1 MKSQYRIKL
10 TTLTPICIGDGK
22 TINSVTDYI
31 SDRNK
36 VHYLNKQN
44 IAERLAGDDELMDR
58 YMSEIISNMNNN
70 RTEFD
75 LKNFLEKVL
84 KLSLQDYALYSI
96 ERKSQANVS
105 KSPYILGGKPQKQRK
120 NEINTII
127 KNPDR
132 NPYIPGSTLKG
143 AIKTAFLYEWLL
155 DKNNGWCKRYFQNMN
170 NEKIEEAL
178 KEELEAEFDSY
189 QLGIHDSNM
198 FDFGKDCKVIENK
211 RFSIKTGTLTIPQSW
226 ECISENKT
234 CETQIWEMRKDD
246 KIYSWEDIC
255 RVVNRYTQHQNI
267 REIELLENISE
278 NGNIKYKDERI
289 KDSLIKFYEEMD
301 AEIEDNPNCIF
312 MRIGS
317 GKGYFYNSVA
327 LALYDADDSS
337 DKDDFLKLLK
347 KSGYGKIYDRKIKRM
362 KEYDLKP
369 YEFPITRFIELSD
382 DKPLGWVKLE
392 LK

>member
-10 TTLTPICIGDGK
+10 TTLTPVCIGDGK
-22 TINSVTDYI
+22 TINPVTDYI
-31 SDRNK
+31 SDRNQ

-96 ERKSQANVS
+96 E
-105 KSPYILGGKPQKQRK
+105 GKNTK
-120 NEINTII
+120 ELNTII

-170 NEKIEEAL
+170 NKDAEREL
-178 KEELEAEFDSY
+178 KRELEAEFDSY
-189 QLGIHDSNM
+189 QLGIHDSSM
-198 FDFGKDCKVIENK
+198 FDFEKNCKIIENK

-234 CETQIWEMRKDD
+234 CETQIWEMRKGD
-246 KIYSWEDIC
+246 KTYSWEDIC
-255 RVVNRYTQHQNI
+255 RVVNRYTQNQNI
-267 REIELLENISE
+267 REIELLEDISE

-289 KDSLIKFYEEMD
+289 KDSLIEFYETMD
-301 AEIEDNPNCIF
+301 DEIEKNPDCLF

-327 LALYDADDSS
+327 QALYLADSS
-337 DKDDFLKLLK
+337 EDKDDFLKFLK

-362 KEYDLKP
+362 KEYNLSPD
-369 YEFPITRFIELSD
+369 EFPITRVIELSD

>member
-10 TTLTPICIGDGK
+10 TTLTPVCIGDGK

-84 KLSLQDYALYSI
+84 RLSQYDYTLCSV
-96 ERKSQANVS
+96 ERKSKTNTS
-105 KSPYILGGKPQKQRK
+105 RSPYISGGKPQKQRK

-143 AIKTAFLYEWLL
+143 AIKTAFLYDWLL
-155 DKNNGWCKRYFQNMN
+155 DKNNEWCKKYFQNMN
-170 NEKIEEAL
+170 NEEIEEAL

-189 QLGIHDSNM
+189 QLGVHDSSM
-198 FDFGKDCKVIENK
+198 FGFEKKCKIIENK
-211 RFSIKTGTLTIPQSW
+211 RLSIKTLKTEIPQSW

-234 CETQIWEMRKDD
+234 CETQIWDVRKGD
-246 KIYSWEDIC
+246 KTYSWEDIC

-267 REIELLENISE
+267 REIELLEDISE

-289 KDSLIKFYEEMD
+289 KDSVIKFYEEMD

-327 LALYDADDSS
+327 QALYLADSSS
-337 DKDDFLKLLK
+337 DKGDFLKLLK

-362 KEYDLKP
+362 KEYDLNP
-369 YEFPITRFIELSD
+369 DEFPITRFIELSD
-382 DKPLGWVKLE
+382 NQPLGWVKLE

>member
-10 TTLTPICIGDGK
+10 TTLTPVCIGDGK
-22 TINSVTDYI
+22 TINPVTDYI
-31 SDRNK
+31 YDRNRNQI
-36 VHYLNKQN
+36 HYLNKEK

-58 YMSEIISNMNNN
+58 YMSGIISNMNNN

-75 LKNFLEKVL
+75 LKDFLEKVL
-84 KLSLQDYALYSI
+84 KLSLHDYALYSV
-96 ERKSQANVS
+96 E
-105 KSPYILGGKPQKQRK
+105 GKNTK
-120 NEINTII
+120 ELNTII

-132 NPYIPGSTLKG
+132 SPYIPGSTLKG

-170 NEKIEEAL
+170 DKDKEREL
-178 KEELEAEFDSY
+178 KRELEAEFDSY

-198 FDFGKDCKVIENK
+198 FDFEKNCKVIENK
-211 RFSIKTGTLTIPQSW
+211 RISIKTGALTIPQSW

-234 CETQIWEMRKDD
+234 CETQIWEMRKGD
-246 KIYSWEDIC
+246 KTYSWEDIC

-267 REIELLENISE
+267 REIELLEDISE
-278 NGNIKYKDERI
+278 KYNEIKDERI

-327 LALYDADDSS
+327 QALYLADSSS

-362 KEYDLKP
+362 KEYDLNP

-382 DKPLGWVKLE
+382 NQPLGWVKLE

>member
-10 TTLTPICIGDGK
+10 TTLTPVCIGDGK
-22 TINSVTDYI
+22 TINPVTDYI
-31 SDRNK
+31 YDRNRNQI
-36 VHYLNKQN
+36 HYLNKEK
-44 IAERLAGDDELMDR
+44 IAERLAGDDEMMDR
-58 YMSEIISNMNNN
+58 YMSGIISNMNNN
-70 RTEFD
+70 RAEFD
-75 LKNFLEKVL
+75 LKDFLEKVL
-84 KLSLQDYALYSI
+84 KLSLQDYALYSV
-96 ERKSQANVS
+96 E
-105 KSPYILGGKPQKQRK
+105 GKNTK
-120 NEINTII
+120 ELNTII
-127 KNPDR
+127 KNSDR
-132 NPYIPGSTLKG
+132 SPYIPGSTLKG
-143 AIKTAFLYEWLL
+143 AIKTTFLYEWLL

-170 NEKIEEAL
+170 DKDKEREL
-178 KEELEAEFDSY
+178 KRELEAEFDSY

-198 FDFGKDCKVIENK
+198 FDFEKNCKVIENK
-211 RFSIKTGTLTIPQSW
+211 RISIKTGTLTIPQSW

-234 CETQIWEMRKDD
+234 CETQIWEMRKGG
-246 KIYSWEDIC
+246 KTYSWEDIC

-267 REIELLENISE
+267 REIELLEDISE

-327 LALYDADDSS
+327 QALYLADSSS
-337 DKDDFLKLLK
+337 DKGDFLKLLK

-362 KEYDLKP
+362 KEYDLNP
-369 YEFPITRFIELSD
+369 DEFPITRFIELSD
-382 DKPLGWVKLE
+382 NQPLGWVKLE

>member
-10 TTLTPICIGDGK
+10 TTLTPVCIGDGNK
-22 TINSVTDYI
+22 INSITDYI
-31 SDRNK
+31 CDRNRIY
-36 VHYLNKQN
+36 YLNKEK
-44 IAERLAGDDELMDR
+44 IAERLAGDDEMMDR
-58 YMSEIISNMNNN
+58 YMSGIISNMNNNN

-75 LKNFLEKVL
+75 LKIFLEKAL
-84 KLSLQDYALYSI
+84 KLSQYDYAFYSV
-96 ERKSQANVS
+96 E
-105 KSPYILGGKPQKQRK
+105 GKTTK
-120 NEINTII
+120 ELNTII

-132 NPYIPGSTLKG
+132 SPYIPGSTLKG

-155 DKNNGWCKRYFQNMN
+155 DKNNEWCKKYLQNMD
-170 NEKIEEAL
+170 NEEIEKVL
-178 KEELEAEFDSY
+178 KEELETELDSY
-189 QLGIHDSNM
+189 QLRVHDSSM
-198 FDFGKDCKVIENK
+198 FDFEKNCKIIENK
-211 RFSIKTGTLTIPQSW
+211 RLSIKTLKTEIPQSW

-234 CETQIWEMRKDD
+234 CETQIWEMRKGD

-255 RVVNRYTQHQNI
+255 RVVNGYTQHQNI

-382 DKPLGWVKLE
+382 NQPLGWVKLE

>member
-10 TTLTPICIGDGK
+10 TTLTPVCIGDGK
-22 TINSVTDYI
+22 TINPVTDYI
-31 SDRNK
+31 YDRNRNQI
-36 VHYLNKQN
+36 HYLNKEK
-44 IAERLAGDDELMDR
+44 IAERLAGDDEMMDR
-58 YMSEIISNMNNN
+58 YMSGIISNMNNN

-84 KLSLQDYALYSI
+84 KLSLQDYALYSV
-96 ERKSQANVS
+96 E
-105 KSPYILGGKPQKQRK
+105 GKNTK
-120 NEINTII
+120 ELNTII

-143 AIKTAFLYEWLL
+143 AIKTAFLYDWLL
-155 DKNNGWCKRYFQNMN
+155 DKNNEWCKKYLQNMN

-189 QLGIHDSNM
+189 QLGVHDSSM
-198 FDFGKDCKVIENK
+198 FDFEKKCKIIENK
-211 RFSIKTGTLTIPQSW
+211 RLSIKT
-226 ECISENKT
+226 
-234 CETQIWEMRKDD
+234 
-246 KIYSWEDIC
+246 YSWEDIC

-267 REIELLENISE
+267 REIELLEDISE

-327 LALYDADDSS
+327 QALYLADSSS
-337 DKDDFLKLLK
+337 DKGDFLKLLK

-362 KEYDLKP
+362 KEYDLNP
-369 YEFPITRFIELSD
+369 DEFPITRFIELSD
-382 DKPLGWVKLE
+382 NQPLGWVKLE

>member
-1 MKSQYRIKL
+1 MKSQYIIKL
-10 TTLTPICIGDGK
+10 TTLTPVCIGDGK
-22 TINSVTDYI
+22 TINPVTDYI
-31 SDRNK
+31 YDRNRNQI
-36 VHYLNKQN
+36 HYLNKEK

-58 YMSEIISNMNNN
+58 YMSGIISNMNNN

-75 LKNFLEKVL
+75 LKDFLEKVL
-84 KLSLQDYALYSI
+84 KLSLHDYALYSV
-96 ERKSQANVS
+96 E
-105 KSPYILGGKPQKQRK
+105 GKNTK
-120 NEINTII
+120 ELNTII

-132 NPYIPGSTLKG
+132 SPYIPGSTLKG

-170 NEKIEEAL
+170 DKDKEREL
-178 KEELEAEFDSY
+178 KRELEAEFDSY

-198 FDFGKDCKVIENK
+198 FDFEKNCKVIENK
-211 RFSIKTGTLTIPQSW
+211 RISIKTGALTIPQSW

-234 CETQIWEMRKDD
+234 CETQIWEMRKGG
-246 KIYSWEDIC
+246 KTYSWEDIC
-255 RVVNRYTQHQNI
+255 RIVNRYIQHQNI
-267 REIELLENISE
+267 REIELLEDISE
-278 NGNIKYKDERI
+278 KYNEIKDERI

-327 LALYDADDSS
+327 QALYLADSSS
-337 DKDDFLKLLK
+337 DKGDFLKLLK

-362 KEYDLKP
+362 KEYDLNP
-369 YEFPITRFIELSD
+369 DEFPITRFIELSD

>member
-10 TTLTPICIGDGK
+10 TTLTPVCIGDGNK
-22 TINSVTDYI
+22 INSITDYI
-31 SDRNK
+31 CDRNRIY
-36 VHYLNKQN
+36 YLNKEK
-44 IAERLAGDDELMDR
+44 IAERLAGDDEMMDR
-58 YMSEIISNMNNN
+58 YMNGIISNMNNNNN

-75 LKNFLEKVL
+75 LKDFLEKVL
-84 KLSLQDYALYSI
+84 KLSLHDYALYSV
-96 ERKSQANVS
+96 EGKSQTNIS
-105 KSPYILGGKPQKQRK
+105 RSPYISGGKPQKQRK

-155 DKNNGWCKRYFQNMN
+155 DKNNEWCKKYLQNMN

-189 QLGIHDSNM
+189 QLGVHDSSM
-198 FDFGKDCKVIENK
+198 FDFEKKCKIIENK
-211 RFSIKTGTLTIPQSW
+211 RLSIKTLKTEIPQSW
-226 ECISENKT
+226 ECILEDKT
-234 CETQIWEMRKDD
+234 CETQIWDVRKDN
-246 KIYSWEDIC
+246 KTYSWEDIC

-267 REIELLENISE
+267 REIELLEDISE

-289 KDSLIKFYEEMD
+289 KDSLIEFYEEMD
-301 AEIEDNPNCIF
+301 AEIGDNPNCIF

-327 LALYDADDSS
+327 LALYDADDSRDKRNFKQLLEKS
-337 DKDDFLKLLK
+337 DYDKKGKK
-347 KSGYGKIYDRKIKRM
+347 KSNLNPD
-362 KEYDLKP
+362 
-369 YEFPITRFIELSD
+369 EFPITRVIELSD
-382 DKPLGWVKLE
+382 NQPLGWVKLE

>member
-10 TTLTPICIGDGK
+10 TTLTPVCIGDGK
-22 TINSVTDYI
+22 TINPVTDYI
-31 SDRNK
+31 YDRNRNQI
-36 VHYLNKQN
+36 HYLNKEK

-58 YMSEIISNMNNN
+58 YMSGIISNMNNN

-75 LKNFLEKVL
+75 LKDFLEKVL
-84 KLSLQDYALYSI
+84 KLSLHDYALYSV
-96 ERKSQANVS
+96 E
-105 KSPYILGGKPQKQRK
+105 GKNTK
-120 NEINTII
+120 ELNTII

-132 NPYIPGSTLKG
+132 SPYIPGSTLKG

-170 NEKIEEAL
+170 DKDKEREL
-178 KEELEAEFDSY
+178 KRELEAEFDSY

-198 FDFGKDCKVIENK
+198 FDFEKNCKVIENK
-211 RFSIKTGTLTIPQSW
+211 RISIKTGALTIPQSW

-234 CETQIWEMRKDD
+234 CETQIWEMRKGG
-246 KIYSWEDIC
+246 KTYSWEDIC
-255 RVVNRYTQHQNI
+255 RIVNRYIQHQNI
-267 REIELLENISE
+267 REIELLEDISE
-278 NGNIKYKDERI
+278 KYNEIKDERI

-327 LALYDADDSS
+327 QALYLADSSS
-337 DKDDFLKLLK
+337 DKGDFLKLLK

-362 KEYDLKP
+362 KEYDLNP
-369 YEFPITRFIELSD
+369 DEFPITRFIELSD

>member
-10 TTLTPICIGDGK
+10 TTLTPICIGDGNK
-22 TINSVTDYI
+22 INSITDYI
-31 SDRNK
+31 CDRNRIY
-36 VHYLNKQN
+36 YLDKQK
-44 IAERLAGDDELMDR
+44 IAEKLVEDDELMDR
-58 YMSEIISNMNNN
+58 YMSGIISNMNNNN

-75 LKNFLEKVL
+75 LKNFLEKAL
-84 KLSLQDYALYSI
+84 KLSQYDYAFYSV
-96 ERKSQANVS
+96 E
-105 KSPYILGGKPQKQRK
+105 GKTTK
-120 NEINTII
+120 ELNTII

-143 AIKTAFLYEWLL
+143 AIKTAFLYDWLL
-155 DKNNGWCKRYFQNMN
+155 DKNNEWCKKYLQNMD
-170 NEKIEEAL
+170 NEEIEKVL
-178 KEELEAEFDSY
+178 KEELETELDSY
-189 QLGIHDSNM
+189 QLRVHDSSM
-198 FDFGKDCKVIENK
+198 FDFEKNCKIIENK
-211 RFSIKTGTLTIPQSW
+211 RLSIKTLKTEIPQSW

-234 CETQIWEMRKDD
+234 CESQIWEMRKGD

-327 LALYDADDSS
+327 QALYLADSSS
-337 DKDDFLKLLK
+337 DKGDFLKLLK

-362 KEYDLKP
+362 KEYDLNP
-369 YEFPITRFIELSD
+369 DEFPITRFIELSD
-382 DKPLGWVKLE
+382 NQPLGWVKLE

>member
-10 TTLTPICIGDGK
+10 TTLTPVCIGDGNK
-22 TINSVTDYI
+22 INSITDCIY
-31 SDRNK
+31 DRNR
-36 VHYLNKQN
+36 VYYLNKQK
-44 IAERLAGDDELMDR
+44 IAERLAGDDEMMDR

-84 KLSLQDYALYSI
+84 KLSLQDYALYSV
-96 ERKSQANVS
+96 EGKSQTNIS
-105 KSPYILGGKPQKQRK
+105 RSPYISGGKSQKQKK

-132 NPYIPGSTLKG
+132 SPYIPGSTLKG

-155 DKNNGWCKRYFQNMN
+155 DKNNEWCKKYLQNMD
-170 NEKIEEAL
+170 NEEIEKVL
-178 KEELEAEFDSY
+178 KEELETELDSY
-189 QLGIHDSNM
+189 QLRVHDSSM
-198 FDFGKDCKVIENK
+198 FDFEKNCKIIENK
-211 RFSIKTGTLTIPQSW
+211 RLSIKTLKTEIPQSW

-234 CETQIWEMRKDD
+234 CETQIWEMRKGD

-301 AEIEDNPNCIF
+301 AEIENNPNCIF

-362 KEYDLKP
+362 KEYDLNP
-369 YEFPITRFIELSD
+369 DEFPITRFIELSD
-382 DKPLGWVKLE
+382 NQPLGWVKLE

>member
-10 TTLTPICIGDGK
+10 TTLTPVCIGDGK
-22 TINSVTDYI
+22 TINPVTDYI
-31 SDRNK
+31 YDRNRNQ
-36 VHYLNKQN
+36 VHYLNKEK

-96 ERKSQANVS
+96 E
-105 KSPYILGGKPQKQRK
+105 GKNTK
-120 NEINTII
+120 ELNTII

-143 AIKTAFLYEWLL
+143 MIKTAFLYEWLL
-155 DKNNGWCKRYFQNMN
+155 DKNNEWCKKYLQNKGN
-170 NEKIEEAL
+170 
-178 KEELEAEFDSY
+178 KEVEPRLRRELETELDSY
-189 QLGIHDSNM
+189 QLRVHDSSM
-198 FDFGKDCKVIENK
+198 FDFEKNCKIIENK
-211 RFSIKTGTLTIPQSW
+211 RISIKTGALTIPQSW

-234 CETQIWEMRKDD
+234 CETQIWDVRKGD
-246 KIYSWEDIC
+246 KTYSWEDIC

-267 REIELLENISE
+267 REIELLEDISE

-289 KDSLIKFYEEMD
+289 IDSLIKFYEEMD

-327 LALYDADDSS
+327 QALYLADSSS
-337 DKDDFLKLLK
+337 DKDDFLKFLK

-362 KEYDLKP
+362 KEYDLNP
-369 YEFPITRFIELSD
+369 DEFPITRFIELSD
-382 DKPLGWVKLE
+382 NKPLGWVKLE

>member
-10 TTLTPICIGDGK
+10 TTLTPVCIGDGK
-22 TINSVTDYI
+22 TINPVTDYI

-44 IAERLAGDDELMDR
+44 IAERLAGDDEMMDR

-96 ERKSQANVS
+96 E
-105 KSPYILGGKPQKQRK
+105 GKNTK
-120 NEINTII
+120 ELNTII

-170 NEKIEEAL
+170 NKDVEREL
-178 KEELEAEFDSY
+178 KKELEAEFDSY
-189 QLGIHDSNM
+189 QLGIHDSSM
-198 FDFGKDCKVIENK
+198 FDFEKNCKIIENK

-234 CETQIWEMRKDD
+234 CETQIWEMRKGD
-246 KIYSWEDIC
+246 KTYSWEDIC
-255 RVVNRYTQHQNI
+255 RVVNRYTQNQNI
-267 REIELLENISE
+267 REIELLEDISE

-289 KDSLIKFYEEMD
+289 KDSLIEFYETMD
-301 AEIEDNPNCIF
+301 DEIEKNPDCLF

-327 LALYDADDSS
+327 QALYLADSS
-337 DKDDFLKLLK
+337 DDKDDFLKFLK

-362 KEYDLKP
+362 KEYNLSPD
-369 YEFPITRFIELSD
+369 EFPITRFIELSD
-382 DKPLGWVKLE
+382 NQPLGWVKLE

>member
-22 TINSVTDYI
+22 TINPVTDYI
-31 SDRNK
+31 YDRNRNQ
-36 VHYLNKQN
+36 VHYLNKEK

-58 YMSEIISNMNNN
+58 YMSGIISNMNNN

-75 LKNFLEKVL
+75 LKDFLEKVL
-84 KLSLQDYALYSI
+84 KLSLHDYALYSI
-96 ERKSQANVS
+96 E
-105 KSPYILGGKPQKQRK
+105 GKNTK
-120 NEINTII
+120 ELNTII
-127 KNPDR
+127 KNPDIS
-132 NPYIPGSTLKG
+132 PYIPGSTLKG
-143 AIKTAFLYEWLL
+143 AIKTAFLYDWLL
-155 DKNNGWCKRYFQNMN
+155 DKNNGWRKRYLQNIDN
-170 NEKIEEAL
+170 
-178 KEELEAEFDSY
+178 KEVEPRLRKELETELDSY
-189 QLGIHDSNM
+189 QLRVHDSSM
-198 FDFGKDCKVIENK
+198 FDFEKNCKIIENK
-211 RFSIKTGTLTIPQSW
+211 RISIKTGALTIPQSW

-234 CETQIWEMRKDD
+234 CETQIWEMRKGD

-267 REIELLENISE
+267 REIELLENINE
-278 NGNIKYKDERI
+278 NGNIKYKDKRI

-317 GKGYFYNSVA
+317 GKGYFYNSIA

-382 DKPLGWVKLE
+382 NQPLGWVKLE

>member
-10 TTLTPICIGDGK
+10 TTLTPVCIGDGK
-22 TINSVTDYI
+22 TINPVTDYI
-31 SDRNK
+31 YDRNRNQI
-36 VHYLNKQN
+36 HYLNKEK
-44 IAERLAGDDELMDR
+44 IAERLAGDDEMMDR
-58 YMSEIISNMNNN
+58 YMSGIISNMNNN

-84 KLSLQDYALYSI
+84 KLSLQDYALYSV
-96 ERKSQANVS
+96 E
-105 KSPYILGGKPQKQRK
+105 GKNTK
-120 NEINTII
+120 ELNTII

-143 AIKTAFLYEWLL
+143 AIKTAFLYDWLL
-155 DKNNGWCKRYFQNMN
+155 DKNNEWCKKYLQNMN

-189 QLGIHDSNM
+189 QLGVHDSSM
-198 FDFGKDCKVIENK
+198 FDFEKKCKIIENK
-211 RFSIKTGTLTIPQSW
+211 RLSIKTLKTEIPQSW

-234 CETQIWEMRKDD
+234 CETQIWDVRKGD
-246 KIYSWEDIC
+246 KTYSWEDIC

-267 REIELLENISE
+267 REIELLEDISE

-327 LALYDADDSS
+327 QALYLADSSS
-337 DKDDFLKLLK
+337 DKGDFLKLLK

-362 KEYDLKP
+362 KEYDLNP
-369 YEFPITRFIELSD
+369 DEFPITRFIELSD
-382 DKPLGWVKLE
+382 NQPLGWVKLE

>member
-10 TTLTPICIGDGK
+10 TTLTPVCIGDGNK
-22 TINSVTDYI
+22 INSITDYI
-31 SDRNK
+31 CDRNRIY
-36 VHYLNKQN
+36 YLNKEK
-44 IAERLAGDDELMDR
+44 IAERLAGDDEMMDR
-58 YMSEIISNMNNN
+58 YMNGIISNMNNN

-75 LKNFLEKVL
+75 LKDFLEKVL
-84 KLSLQDYALYSI
+84 KLSLYDYALYSI
-96 ERKSQANVS
+96 EGKSQTNIS
-105 KSPYILGGKPQKQRK
+105 RSPYISGGKSQKQTK

-143 AIKTAFLYEWLL
+143 AIKTAFLYDWLL
-155 DKNNGWCKRYFQNMN
+155 DKNNEWCKKYLQNMN

-189 QLGIHDSNM
+189 QLGVHDSSM
-198 FDFGKDCKVIENK
+198 FDFEKKCKIIENK
-211 RFSIKTGTLTIPQSW
+211 RLSIKTLKTEIPQSW
-226 ECISENKT
+226 ECILEDKT
-234 CETQIWEMRKDD
+234 CETQIWDVRKNN
-246 KIYSWEDIC
+246 KAYSWEDIC

-267 REIELLENISE
+267 REIELLEDISE

-289 KDSLIKFYEEMD
+289 KDSLIEFYEEMD
-301 AEIEDNPNCIF
+301 AEIGDNSNCIF

-327 LALYDADDSS
+327 LALYDADDSHDKRNFKQLLEKS
-337 DKDDFLKLLK
+337 DYDKKGKK
-347 KSGYGKIYDRKIKRM
+347 KSNLNPD
-362 KEYDLKP
+362 
-369 YEFPITRFIELSD
+369 EFPITRVIELSD
-382 DKPLGWVKLE
+382 NQPLGWVKLE

>member
-10 TTLTPICIGDGK
+10 TTLTPVCIGDGK
-22 TINSVTDYI
+22 TINPVTDYI
-31 SDRNK
+31 YDRNRNQI
-36 VHYLNKQN
+36 HYLNKEK
-44 IAERLAGDDELMDR
+44 IAERLAGDDEMMDR
-58 YMSEIISNMNNN
+58 YMSAIISNMNNN

-96 ERKSQANVS
+96 E
-105 KSPYILGGKPQKQRK
+105 GKNTK
-120 NEINTII
+120 ELNTII

-170 NEKIEEAL
+170 DKDEEREL
-178 KEELEAEFDSY
+178 KRELEAEFDSY

-198 FDFGKDCKVIENK
+198 FDFEKNCKVIENK
-211 RFSIKTGTLTIPQSW
+211 RISIKTGTLTIPQSW

-234 CETQIWEMRKDD
+234 CETQIWEMRKGG
-246 KIYSWEDIC
+246 KTYSWEDIC

-267 REIELLENISE
+267 REIELLEDISE

-327 LALYDADDSS
+327 QALYLADSSS
-337 DKDDFLKLLK
+337 DKGDFLKLLK

-362 KEYDLKP
+362 KEYDLNP
-369 YEFPITRFIELSD
+369 DEFPITRFIELSD
-382 DKPLGWVKLE
+382 NQPLGWVKLE

>member
-84 KLSLQDYALYSI
+84 KLSLQDYALYSV
-96 ERKSQANVS
+96 E
-105 KSPYILGGKPQKQRK
+105 GKNTK
-120 NEINTII
+120 ELNTII

-132 NPYIPGSTLKG
+132 SPYIPGSTLKG

-170 NEKIEEAL
+170 DKDKEREL
-178 KEELEAEFDSY
+178 KRELEAEFDSY
-189 QLGIHDSNM
+189 QLGIHDSSM

-234 CETQIWEMRKDD
+234 CETQIWEMRKGD
-246 KIYSWEDIC
+246 KTYSWEDIC
-255 RVVNRYTQHQNI
+255 RVVNRYTQNQNI
-267 REIELLENISE
+267 REIELLEDISE

-289 KDSLIKFYEEMD
+289 KDSLIEFYEAMD
-301 AEIEDNPNCIF
+301 DEIEKNPDCLF

-327 LALYDADDSS
+327 QALYLVDSS
-337 DKDDFLKLLK
+337 DDKDDFLKFLK

-362 KEYDLKP
+362 KEYNLNPD
-369 YEFPITRFIELSD
+369 EFPITRVIELSD